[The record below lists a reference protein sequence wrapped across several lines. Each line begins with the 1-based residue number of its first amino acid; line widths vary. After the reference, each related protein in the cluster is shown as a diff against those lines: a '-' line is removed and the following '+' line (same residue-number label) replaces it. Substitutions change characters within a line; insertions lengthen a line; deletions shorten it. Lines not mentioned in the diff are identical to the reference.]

1 MAPAPDPHAE
11 RSAADSQQHR
21 QTERQNA
28 SEDQRQEP
36 ERGPEDVA
44 EAGEAE
50 ADPPEPAAPVISPA
64 VSAPSVADKGLS
76 SFLDTLDERAR
87 QWWSAR
93 RERRQQARDQSPSP
107 GTAVSDQPGADAA
120 SEAGGELR
128 VSTGALNLPQPPPRR
143 RRVGGTAV
151 TGPGSA
157 AGQPAAAA
165 DAPVPPAPELPAVPA
180 AADQVPTPTEAPE
193 SPDDSA
199 AAQSGPQGASA
210 EETVVLPAYRDDPP
224 PRPVPSAD
232 PGTYSTPPTP
242 PRVRRALDEQR
253 RRDLI
258 VQKARAIEDA
268 TTSYSAPQETYS
280 GFADDEE
287 DLYTYIPPY
296 NLPSRDPDPEP
307 GPTDLYRRIFVS
319 IGALGALLS
328 TVWMFGWFGGGEDA
342 PAVLSGNG
350 LSEAYSQGWY
360 SGEYALLSPDH
371 NVYWLWPL
379 IAVGLIVHAA
389 FQWHP
394 TQESTPRQRRSGWL
408 VGSAS
413 LLTLAATASLHYGL
427 ITLMALVSIA
437 IAMLLLDAVRQF
449 NLYTARSLV
458 ERRLTDG
465 IVGLFFGFALVQAMS
480 SVSVWLTAH
489 GWHVPGVPA
498 LLWACIGL
506 FVCVWVAAY
515 YSMTERGRI
524 AIALGLGW
532 GMFWLIF
539 PRLLAEVT
547 SVWVAIGAAM
557 GAFIVILATQSRR
570 HRINHAERRAA
581 MGRPLE
587 DII

>member
-21 QTERQNA
+21 QTERQND
-28 SEDQRQEP
+28 SEDQRPEP

-128 VSTGALNLPQPPPRR
+128 VSTGALNLPQPPPH
-143 RRVGGTAV
+143 
-151 TGPGSA
+151 
-157 AGQPAAAA
+157 
-165 DAPVPPAPELPAVPA
+165 
-180 AADQVPTPTEAPE
+180 
-193 SPDDSA
+193 SA